1 MCEYEGLRPTAAL
14 NRLCRALLDAGDE
27 DARSD
32 SRLLL
37 EWAMERPMERIL
49 LEEGRGLSPLE
60 ASRLEE
66 GAARRLAGEP
76 VQYITRRAYFYGRPF
91 YVEKGVLIPRR
102 DTETLVAA
110 AQKKLHPAA
119 RVLDLCCGSGCV
131 GISLALEGE
140 YAVTASDIS
149 RAACRVTERNAKA
162 LGAAVQVRQGDL
174 FAPHAGIRYDMIVAN
189 PPYIPEGEPVMEL
202 VVDHEPHLA
211 LFAGEDGLA
220 CYRRIVAEAQDH
232 LVPGGWLFL
241 EHGMGQSP
249 AVTALLSQRGFVDVE
264 TYQDMEERLRVV
276 GARRR
281 KA

>member
-1 MCEYEGLRPTAAL
+1 MHG
-14 NRLCRALLDAGDE
+14 
-27 DARSD
+27 SD

-110 AQKKLHPAA
+110 AQKKLHAAA

-149 RAACRVTERNAKA
+149 R
-162 LGAAVQVRQGDL
+162 
-174 FAPHAGIRYDMIVAN
+174 PPAGLRSAMQRLWARRSRYDRGICLRPMRESAMI
-189 PPYIPEGEPVMEL
+189 
-202 VVDHEPHLA
+202 
-211 LFAGEDGLA
+211 
-220 CYRRIVAEAQDH
+220 
-232 LVPGGWLFL
+232 
-241 EHGMGQSP
+241 
-249 AVTALLSQRGFVDVE
+249 
-264 TYQDMEERLRVV
+264 
-276 GARRR
+276 
-281 KA
+281 